1 MFKDIPRF
9 MYNNREKVDGGIVKL
24 TISAGQQIL
33 QQIKKLLV
41 RIKMYVHTF
50 FQVVDFLKVWK
61 LDGSIHLSRVR

>member
-1 MFKDIPRF
+1 